1 MIVSLIAAIDRR
13 GGMGWDGGLPWHL
26 TDDLKHFKRRTMGHH
41 LILGRKTFD
50 GLDVTLSGR
59 SLIVLSRDASYKAEG
74 AQVAGSL
81 AEALALAEAAGEDE
95 AFVGGG
101 AEVFAEALAGADRL
115 YLTRVEAEVEADVF
129 FPELDE
135 NKWELLGEEAF
146 VQGRK
151 NDFGF
156 AIQVLG
162 RAK

>member
-1 MIVSLIAAIDRR
+1 
-13 GGMGWDGGLPWHL
+13 MGWDGGLPWHL